1 MSRLRLCS
9 MSVGVVCQR
18 SYDAMP
24 RLALGLARTCDTDRM
39 SVAVSAVACGVRSTG
54 GALLYLALRARWR
67 TFPLSF
73 VKAARPD

>member
-1 MSRLRLCS
+1 MSRLRLCR

-24 RLALGLARTCDTDRM
+24 RLALARTCDTDRM

>member
-24 RLALGLARTCDTDRM
+24 RLALARTCDTDRM
-39 SVAVSAVACGVRSTG
+39 SVAVSAVACGVRTQYG
-54 GALLYLALRARWR
+54 RGF
-67 TFPLSF
+67 TVPG
-73 VKAARPD
+73 AARTLAHLPFELCKSRSS